1 MKKLIFSVLAVAAM
15 ASCSKSELVERPV
28 VDGDVAIKLTSEVLT
43 VKQATK
49 APFEG
54 ITATDS
60 LVARVIA
67 STVSG
72 AFDPTGAAK
81 WHDDTICFVN
91 GSDTK
96 AVGYN
101 PSRAYPTDGSS
112 VFLCGLYP
120 ASMTDW
126 KNFSTSSSGT
136 PAVSKTTAEYTFDG
150 KTDVMLA
157 AQVETKKSE
166 VLATPAVYKKL
177 VFNHMLTKLV
187 IRAKAKTE
195 AAIKDFGGITEIV
208 LTKAGGLDPYT
219 TMVGTLDTGTANAAD
234 VGVFKTPTTSFAF
247 YTIDNTTTPGTA
259 AATDSLFS
267 AKNVVLT
274 VVDGTKVTV
283 APSIGYSMVAPIIA
297 DGTEDYELLVKTE
310 KNTAGFPV
318 KINLKDA
325 AGNAFTGSTQGKA
338 FVVTILFESTPIE
351 ALGEVTDWEN
361 IVLPD
366 DITIK

>member
-1 MKKLIFSVLAVAAM
+1 MKKLIFSVLAVAAL

-43 VKQATK
+43 VKQAIK

-67 STVSG
+67 STTSG
-72 AFDPTGAAK
+72 DFASNTSK
-81 WHDDTICFVN
+81 WHDDTISFVN

-126 KNFSTSSSGT
+126 MNFSTSNTSG
-136 PAVSKTTAEYTFDG
+136 VYKTTAEYTFDG

-166 VLATPAVYKKL
+166 ALVGTFKKL

-187 IRAKAKTE
+187 IRAKAKTT
-195 AAIKDFGGITEIV
+195 AAVTDFGGITEIV
-208 LTKAGGLDPYT
+208 LTKANGLTPNT
-219 TMVGTLDTGTANAAD
+219 TMLGTLNDGTADPSKAANFTLPD
-234 VGVFKTPTTSFAF
+234 TMAF
-247 YTIDNTTTPGTA
+247 YTFDNTTTPGTA

-310 KNTAGFPV
+310 KNPAGFPV

-361 IVLPD
+361 IVLPG

>member
-72 AFDPTGAAK
+72 EFDPAATSK
-81 WHDDTICFVN
+81 WHDDTISFVD
-91 GSDTK
+91 GSNTK

-126 KNFSTSSSGT
+126 KNFSIATTSG
-136 PAVSKTTAEYTFDG
+136 VKHTTAEYTFDG

-208 LTKAGGLDPYT
+208 LTKANALSPN
-219 TMVGTLDTGTANAAD
+219 TMMTGILNEGKAEPSTASSFTVPA
-234 VGVFKTPTTSFAF
+234 TSFPF
-247 YTIDNTTTPGTA
+247 YTIDNTTTTPVLTDTA
-259 AATDSLFS
+259 FV
-267 AKNVVLT
+267 AKNVALT

-283 APSIGYSMVAPIIA
+283 APSVAYSMVAPIIA

>member
-15 ASCSKSELVERPV
+15 ASCSKSELTERPV
-28 VDGDVAIKLTSEVLT
+28 TGDAFIGVKSEVLS

-72 AFDPTGAAK
+72 DFDPSGTSL
-81 WHDDTICFVN
+81 WHDDNMSFVN
-91 GSDTK
+91 GSDTTP
-96 AVGYN
+96 VGYN

-120 ASMTDW
+120 ASTTDW
-126 KNFSTSSSGT
+126 QNFSTSNSGGT
-136 PAVSKTTAEYTFDG
+136 HKTTAEYTFDG

-187 IRAKAKTE
+187 VRAKAKTT
-195 AAIKDFGGITEIV
+195 AAISDFGGITEIT
-208 LTKAGGLDPYT
+208 LTKANALSPNT
-219 TMVGTLDTGTANAAD
+219 TMLGTLNDGTADPSKAAN
-234 VGVFKTPTTSFAF
+234 FTNPATSFAF
-247 YTIDNTTTPGTA
+247 YTIDNTTTPATP

-267 AKNVVLT
+267 AKNVALQ
-274 VVDGTKVTV
+274 VVDGTTVTV

-310 KNTAGFPV
+310 KNLTGFPV
-318 KINLKDA
+318 KVHLKDA
-325 AGNAFTGSTQGKA
+325 SGVAFSGSTQGKA
-338 FVVTILFESTPIE
+338 FVVTLEFESTPIE
-351 ALGEVTDWEN
+351 ALGEVTDWDE

>member
-15 ASCSKSELVERPV
+15 ASCSKSELTERPV
-28 VDGDVAIKLTSEVLT
+28 TGDAFIGVKSEVLS

-72 AFDPTGAAK
+72 NFDPNDATAN
-81 WHDDTICFVN
+81 WHDANMVFIQ
-91 GSDTK
+91 GSDTTP
-96 AVGYN
+96 VGYN

-120 ASMTDW
+120 ASTTDW
-126 KNFSTSSSGT
+126 QNFSTSNSGGT
-136 PAVSKTTAEYTFDG
+136 HKTTAEYTFDG

-157 AQVETKKSE
+157 AEVETKKSE

-187 IRAKAKTE
+187 VRAKAKT
-195 AAIKDFGGITEIV
+195 AAAVTDFGAITEIT
-208 LTKAGGLDPYT
+208 LTKANSLNPNT
-219 TMVGTLDTGTANAAD
+219 TMLGTLNDGTADPSKAAS
-234 VGVFKTPTTSFAF
+234 FTNPTTSFAF
-247 YTIDNTTTPGTA
+247 YTIDNTTTPA
-259 AATDSLFS
+259 APAATDSLFS

-274 VVDGTKVTV
+274 VVDGTAVTV
-283 APSIGYSMVAPIIA
+283 APSIGYSLVAPIIA
-297 DGTEDYELLVKTE
+297 DGSEDYELLVKTT
-310 KNTAGFPV
+310 KNPAGFPV
-318 KINLKDA
+318 KVHLKDA
-325 AGNAFTGSTQGKA
+325 SSVAFNGSTQGKA
-338 FVVTILFESTPIE
+338 FVVTLEFESTPIE
-351 ALGEVTDWEN
+351 ALGEVTDWDE

>member
-126 KNFSTSSSGT
+126 KNFSTSVSGT
-136 PAVSKTTAEYTFDG
+136 PAVSKTTVEYTFDG

-208 LTKAGGLDPYT
+208 LTKANGLTPNT
-219 TMVGTLDTGTANAAD
+219 TMLGTLNDGTADPSKAAHFTVPD
-234 VGVFKTPTTSFAF
+234 TMAF
-247 YTIDNTTTPGTA
+247 YTFDNTTTPGTA

-310 KNTAGFPV
+310 KNPDGFPV

-361 IVLPD
+361 IVLPG